1 MALSLRFLHVFAAL
15 VWIGGMLFVALVLVP
30 VVRAQADPAL
40 RARLFHDV
48 GVRFRAV
55 GWAALLVLLATGLIN
70 LWLRPYLFTLTR
82 FQWKLGLVVV
92 ALVLSAIHDFV
103 LGPRAGVPGAD
114 PSIRAWASWVARL
127 NVLVVLIVVVLG
139 LALRG

>member
-1 MALSLRFLHVFAAL
+1 VSLALRFLHVLAAL

-40 RARLFHDV
+40 RARLFHHV

-55 GWAALLVLLATGLIN
+55 GWAALLLLLATGLAN
-70 LWLRPYLFTLTR
+70 LWMRPYLLTLTR
-82 FQWKLGLVVV
+82 FQWKLGLVVL
-92 ALVLSAIHDFV
+92 ALALAAAHDFV
-103 LGPRAGVPGAD
+103 LGPRAGAPRAD
-114 PSIRAWASWVARL
+114 PRLRAWASWLARA
-127 NVLVVLIVVVLG
+127 NVVVVLIVVILG

>member
-1 MALSLRFLHVFAAL
+1 MALALRFLHVFAAL
-15 VWIGGMLFVALVLVP
+15 VWVGGMLFVALVLVP

-55 GWAALLVLLATGLIN
+55 GWAALLVLLATGLAN
-70 LWLRPYLFTLTR
+70 LWLRPYLFSLTR
-82 FQWKLGLVVV
+82 FQCKLGLVVL
-92 ALVLSAIHDFV
+92 ALALSALHDFA
-103 LGPRAGVPGAD
+103 LGPRAGRPGAD
-114 PSIRAWASWVARL
+114 PRLRVMASWVARL
-127 NVLVVLIVVVLG
+127 NVVVVLIVVILG

>member
-1 MALSLRFLHVFAAL
+1 MALSLRFLHVLAAIT
-15 VWIGGMLFVALVLVP
+15 WIGGMLFVALVLVP

-40 RARLFHDV
+40 RARLFHEV

-82 FQWKLGLVVV
+82 FQWKLGLVIV
-92 ALVLSAIHDFV
+92 ALGLSALHDFV
-103 LGPRAGVPGAD
+103 LGPRAGLPGAD
-114 PSIRAWASWVARL
+114 PRLRVWASWLARV
-127 NVLVVLIVVVLG
+127 NVLVVLIVVILG